1 MPSQSSLFQGVW
13 VPLVTPFSGGAVDG
27 GALRRL
33 VRHYA
38 AAGVDGLVVCG
49 STGKPRRWTTPS
61 NWPCWTPC

>member
-1 MPSQSSLFQGVW
+1 MSSQSSLFQGVW

-38 AAGVDGLVVCG
+38 AAGVDGLVVCL
-49 STGKPRRWTTPS
+49 SLIHI
-61 NWPCWTPC
+61 